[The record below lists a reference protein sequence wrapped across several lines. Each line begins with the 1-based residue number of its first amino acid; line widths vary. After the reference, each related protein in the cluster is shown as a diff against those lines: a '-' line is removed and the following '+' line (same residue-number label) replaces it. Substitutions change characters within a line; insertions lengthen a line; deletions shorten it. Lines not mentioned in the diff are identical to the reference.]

1 MILFCERTFRNGKRL
16 DDCHPAMKN
25 GQKEETWNLIQARA
39 TQELA
44 KWPKPNRG
52 QEQSWHQLF

>member
-1 MILFCERTFRNGKRL
+1 
-16 DDCHPAMKN
+16 MKN
-25 GQKEETWNLIQARA
+25 GEKEETWNLIKARA
-39 TQELA
+39 AQELA